1 MQLCKLNQRSSGHL
15 FPDTIL
21 HYCFFPVVPL
31 IIRLERRRDIDGSRM
46 HFFPSAFF
54 LFASDLF
61 QAFSLQDTDGGSHP
75 ALGCS
80 SISGGRWGW
89 DLLRTLWGGYLLPA
103 HHESTINLCR
113 KFYTVNT
120 SFCLLLQPRI
130 SRPSGLTIM
139 QMFVDTQKK
148 LPQLFNILKRWTR
161 AAE

>member
-1 MQLCKLNQRSSGHL
+1 MVTSFLTL
-15 FPDTIL
+15 F
-21 HYCFFPVVPL
+21 Y
-31 IIRLERRRDIDGSRM
+31 IIASFQWFLWSFGWRDVETSMGVGCI
-46 HFFPSAFF
+46 FFPSAFF